1 MDFTLQACRARVPW
15 QRTNSISRPGQ
26 LYLGLGVHE
35 MPQSCVQH
43 GRLLDA
49 AAGLWRFEVDENGLR
64 KLLAEISCSVL
75 LTVGSEIQALWLC
88 AGEVSLTP
96 GEALSRVVSLETLC
110 TWVGH
115 DWISGDLG
123 ASLFSLL
130 QPIVDL
136 QNGGRLFAYE
146 ALCRVRPDGGAV
158 IDAVEA
164 FEVAR
169 RAKRLEEMDAAA
181 QLAAIEA
188 KIRMLPAGMPLF
200 INAMP
205 GTLVQADYARHPLFT
220 ALRAHNVP
228 AQEIV
233 VEIVESERFEDVEML
248 ASACDALRAQGVRIA
263 LDDMGSGYNGLSLLG
278 ALRPDFI
285 KIDRDLVHGAHNS
298 RMRLVMLEAIIS
310 LAQRLGCSTVAEG
323 LEDEQDVQL
332 CCDLGVSYAQGYF
345 FAPPGER
352 PTVQGRLPAVASAK
366 MASSVPQ
373 VRLGDFLVPGSVVSV
388 HDAVR
393 AAQRRFRSDAA
404 LEFIVVLDDQRPVG
418 YLDRRLLRC
427 AGGGNAG
434 RYAKVLEN
442 ILGATV
448 NAHSLL
454 RRLYENGGRN
464 QPWVVIDGSG
474 RYMGTLALLGALD
487 HLTKAGV
494 PSSVHPLT
502 NLPTGPVLRSLIDH
516 RLAGEEWL
524 HLIYLDLDHFK
535 AFNDRYGFVRGDA
548 MIYLLAEILRKA
560 AVALPGVELGHIG
573 GDDFLMV
580 APASARGVEEALEWL
595 ITRFHELA
603 VYLYDQDDFQRG
615 YFSTES
621 GAHYPVATLS
631 VAVITGAEV
640 RIADSVGASARA
652 AHLKRLGKD
661 RHGSVIVVEG
671 KPPRM
676 MPRAESRR
684 LPVWRARLERALRGF
699 PLLAGTQAVDDWF
712 ADHPEFELVFRVDGE
727 GMQRGVNWINPAM
740 RSFIKRGGA
749 GVYRGDRPYFTML
762 GPGMSAYLSSVYLS
776 RATEDFCLTFCCP
789 VWDVDG
795 ALEELWLGDISLK
808 SLVG

>member
-1 MDFTLQACRARVPW
+1 MD
-15 QRTNSISRPGQ
+15 NISKAGQ
-26 LYLGLGVHE
+26 LFLRLGGYE
-35 MPQSCVQH
+35 APSQFRACGQ
-43 GRLLDA
+43 LLDA
-49 AAGLWRFEVDENGLR
+49 GTGLWRFDVAQNGLR
-64 KLLAEISCSVL
+64 DLLATLSEAVPQQA
-75 LTVGSEIQALWLC
+75 GGEIQALWQC
-88 AGEVSLTP
+88 G
-96 GEALSRVVSLETLC
+96 GEASVRPADALARVVSLEALH
-110 TWVGH
+110 TWVDH
-115 DWISGDLG
+115 EWIKGDLG
-123 ASLFSLL
+123 SSLFSLL

-136 QNGGRLFAYE
+136 QSGGRLFAYE
-146 ALCRVRPDGGAV
+146 ALCRVRAGDGSVIGAV
-158 IDAVEA
+158 DA
-164 FEVAR
+164 FDVAR
-169 RAKRLEEMDAAA
+169 RARRLEAMDVAA

-188 KIRMLPAGMPLF
+188 KIRLMPQGMPLF

-205 GTLVQADYARHPLFT
+205 NSLVQADYARHPLFA
-220 ALRAHNVP
+220 ALRAHGVP

-233 VEIVESERFEDVEML
+233 IEIVESERFEDVEML
-248 ASACDALRAQGVRIA
+248 ATACDALRAQGVRIA

-298 RMRLVMLEAIIS
+298 RMRSVMLEAIIS
-310 LAQRLGCSTVAEG
+310 LAQRLGCATVAEG
-323 LEDEQDVQL
+323 LEEEQDVQL

-345 FAPPGER
+345 FAAPDER
-352 PTVQGRLPAVASAK
+352 PVAQERLPAVAAAK
-366 MASSVPQ
+366 MVSPVPQ
-373 VRLGDFLVPGSVVSV
+373 VRLGDFLVPGAVMSV
-388 HDAVR
+388 HEPVH

-404 LEFIVVLDDQRPVG
+404 LEFIVVLDDERPVG
-418 YLDRRLLRC
+418 YLDRRFLRC
-427 AGGGNAG
+427 TGKGNVG
-434 RYAKVLEN
+434 RYAKALEH
-442 ILGATV
+442 ILGATA

-454 RRLYENGGRN
+454 RRLFENGGRS
-464 QPWVVIDGSG
+464 QPWVVIDDVG

-548 MIYLLAEILRKA
+548 MIYLLAEILRKTA
-560 AVALPGVELGHIG
+560 AALPGVELGHIG

-580 APASARGVEEALEWL
+580 APASVREVEEALEWL
-595 ITRFHELA
+595 IVRFHELA

-621 GAHYPVATLS
+621 GGRYPVATLS
-631 VAVITGAEV
+631 VAVITGSEV
-640 RIADSVGASARA
+640 RVTESVSASARA
-652 AHLKRLGKD
+652 AYLKRLGKD
-661 RHGSVIVVEG
+661 RQGSVIVVEG
-671 KPPRM
+671 RPLRM
-676 MPRAESRR
+676 VPRAANEGR
-684 LPVWRARLERALRGF
+684 PAWYARLERALRGF
-699 PLLAGTQAVDDWF
+699 PALGGSPAVDAWF
-712 ADHPEFELVFRVDGE
+712 ADHPEFELVFRVDRE

-762 GPGMSAYLSSVYLS
+762 KPECGAYLSSVYLS

-789 VWDVDG
+789 VWGADG
-795 ALEELWLGDISLK
+795 GLEELWLGDISLK